1 MTLVSKSVRKEQ
13 EAMMAADDDFEA
25 AAMAFQ
31 MKQVRASSQQTHGTH
46 PHTDITPTRYSS
58 NALPFPVTHRRSV
71 AEVFCTDVR
80 RLCRPTTIDTSSR
93 RNRKTRLLPR
103 PSWCPG
109 PGGGAADTTRGTA
122 VGTGC
127 GRRQP
132 AGNSGTTAA
141 YNRTC
146 SRHTHTYVHI
156 GMYRAPAVGAPS
168 AWCSWYYYNTPYTV
182 LPSAPPAAPT
192 HPPPP
197 RTLVHPPPSALC
209 PPSSAWL
216 TAERAPPLQHS
227 RHSPLSLERASHGRR
242 RQDVG
247 TLVNRCV
254 LALGVSCQSPAGMI
268 P

>member
-182 LPSAPPAAPT
+182 LPSAPPAW
-192 HPPPP
+192 
-197 RTLVHPPPSALC
+197 S
-209 PPSSAWL
+209 
-216 TAERAPPLQHS
+216 TAKRAPPLQHS